1 MVFGMRKQSGGFRTD
16 VLLAYDGRRS
26 EFFEVLSAHA
36 SFGPGPELSEF
47 PAIGCRVPAADR
59 RACVHSP
66 SPGSFGPATAVSW
79 PMAGSGSGTSGWML
93 GNSSRSL
100 FGMGD
105 SSDSTPSW

>member
-1 MVFGMRKQSGGFRTD
+1 MVFGMRKQPDGFRSD
-16 VLLAYDGRRS
+16 VLLAYGGRRS

-36 SFGPGPELSEF
+36 SFRPGPELPEF
-47 PAIGCRVPAADR
+47 PAVVCRMPASDR
-59 RACVHSP
+59 RACAHNS

-79 PMAGSGSGTSGWML
+79 SMAGSGSGTSGRML

-105 SSDSTPSW
+105 SSDSTLSR